1 MNRALTALLLTTALA
16 VLGACASGSSSS
28 SSGTSTATENKTA
41 AEPAKPAAEAKTADV
56 PPPAGHPFAKVTVG
70 MSDAEVRKVL
80 GEPDNANAYMTGK
93 QFIPFY
99 FGPDQSRTDW
109 MYKGKGRI
117 VFSRNQYSGGLKV
130 IRVMYNPSE
139 P

>member
-1 MNRALTALLLTTALA
+1 MIRLLSALILVAMLA
-16 VLGACASGSSSS
+16 MLGACASSSSGSSSS
-28 SSGTSTATENKTA
+28 TGSASGTTA
-41 AEPAKPAAEAKTADV
+41 AEPAKAAAKPADV
-56 PPPAGHPFAKVTVG
+56 PPPAGHPFSKVTVG
-70 MSDAEVRKVL
+70 MNDTDVRKIL

-93 QFIPFY
+93 AFIPFY
-99 FGPDQSRTDW
+99 YGPDTSRTDW

-117 VFSRNQYSGGLKV
+117 VFSRNTYSGALKV

>member
-1 MNRALTALLLTTALA
+1 MNRALTALLLTAVLA
-16 VLGACASGSSSS
+16 ALGACASGSGG
-28 SSGTSTATENKTA
+28 SSGAPSSTTA
-41 AEPAKPAAEAKTADV
+41 AEPAAKPATAPADV
-56 PPPAGHPFAKVTVG
+56 PPPAGHPFGTITLG
-70 MSDAEVRKVL
+70 MNDAEVRKLL
-80 GEPDNANAYMTGK
+80 GDPDNANAYMTGK
-93 QFIPFY
+93 GFIPFY
-99 FGPDQSRTDW
+99 FGPDQTRTDW

>member
-1 MNRALTALLLTTALA
+1 MNRALTALLLAAGLA
-16 VLGACASGSSSS
+16 VLGACASGSST
-28 SSGTSTATENKTA
+28 SGSTTA
-41 AEPAKPAAEAKTADV
+41 AEPAKAAEAKPADV
-56 PPPAGHPFAKVTVG
+56 PPPAGHPFGKVTVG
-70 MSDAEVRKVL
+70 MNDTEVRKVL

-93 QFIPFY
+93 GFIPFY
-99 FGPDQSRTDW
+99 FGPDQTRTDW

-117 VFSRNQYSGGLKV
+117 VFSRNQYSGALKV